1 MHLLDAVF
9 ASLADPTRRAIVARL
24 SEGEQPLS
32 KLAEPF
38 EMSQTGVSKHVG
50 VLSEAGLVRVEKKG
64 RTRFCSLE
72 PAPMK
77 DAIEWLSRYQAFW
90 LDSLD
95 ALERHLE
102 AKHYEED

>member
-1 MHLLDAVF
+1 MHHLDAVF

-24 SEGEQPLS
+24 AEGELPLS

-50 VLSEAGLVRVEKKG
+50 VLSEAGLVSVEKKG
-64 RTRFCSLE
+64 RTRFCKLE
-72 PAPMK
+72 PARMK
-77 DAIEWLSRYQAFW
+77 DAIDWLNTYQQFWLS
-90 LDSLD
+90 SLD

-102 AKHYEED
+102 QSNDIKG